1 MGEDMWL
8 KLGSALF
15 IAAMLVMIWPRARI
29 MMQEGRKGSAA
40 DWKAAIIPLL
50 AVVGFVILLILSV

>member
-1 MGEDMWL
+1 MDGDMWL

-15 IAAMLVMIWPRARI
+15 IGAMLVMIWPRARI

>member
-1 MGEDMWL
+1 MDGDMWL

-29 MMQEGRKGSAA
+29 MMQEGRKGSTAE
-40 DWKAAIIPLL
+40 WKAAIIPLL
-50 AVVGFVILLILSV
+50 AVIGFVILLILSV